1 MGRTKE
7 YDRTQVLKKAIAI
20 FWRKGCEATS
30 MSELIHATGLNSASL
45 YKEFGNKEGLYE
57 AALEEYRA
65 QELEPAIGLLITEPN
80 MKGLNLFLNALTENA
95 MSPVFHG
102 CLMMN
107 TLVEQEVVSAGS
119 SRRAEKFCTRLE
131 TVLEGA
137 VRGAQK
143 AGDIPAG
150 KDPVALA
157 NYLLCIIQ
165 GIGLYGRSEDHKPH
179 MKAVMKTVKDALVK

>member
-1 MGRTKE
+1 
-7 YDRTQVLKKAIAI
+7 
-20 FWRKGCEATS
+20 
-30 MSELIHATGLNSASL
+30 MSEVIKTTGLNSASL
-45 YKEFGNKEGLYE
+45 YKEFGSKEGLYE
-57 AALEEYRA
+57 AALEEYRT
-65 QELEPAIGLLITEPN
+65 QELEPAIRLLITEPN
-80 MKGLNLFLNALTENA
+80 MKGLHLFLNALTENA
-95 MSPVFHG
+95 LNPVFHG

-107 TLVEQEVVSAGS
+107 TLVEQEVVSAGA

-143 AGDIPAG
+143 AGDIPPG

-179 MKAVMKTVKDALVK
+179 MKAVMNTVKDALVK

>member
-1 MGRTKE
+1 MGRTRE
-7 YDRTQVLKKAIAI
+7 YDRMQVLQKAVSL
-20 FWRKGCEATS
+20 FWRKGCDATS
-30 MSELIHATGLNSASL
+30 MSEVIKTTGLNSASL
-45 YKEFGNKEGLYE
+45 YKEFGSKEGLYE
-57 AALEEYRA
+57 AALEQYRV
-65 QELEPAIGLLITEPN
+65 QELEPAIRSLIAEPN
-80 MKGLNLFLNALTENA
+80 MKGLDLFLNGLMENA
-95 MSPVFHG
+95 RRPVYHG

-119 SRRAEKFCTRLE
+119 SRRVEKFCTRLE

-150 KDPVALA
+150 KDPVVLA

-165 GIGLYGRSEDHKPH
+165 GIGLYGRTEDHKSH
-179 MKAVMKTVKDALVK
+179 IAAVVKTAKDALLK